1 MIEFILLAQMTTSQ
15 PQQQYQYQAPTYQQP
30 QTQQQPTR
38 SSVPT
43 QKQIEQTEESIF
55 DHPG

>member
-1 MIEFILLAQMTTSQ
+1 MIEFVLLAQMVTSQ
-15 PQQQYQYQAPTYQQP
+15 PQQQSTYQAPEYQRP

-43 QKQIEQTEESIF
+43 SKQIEQTEESIF
-55 DHPG
+55 DHPN